1 MAIPQEFLREG
12 KIRGI
17 VSIRNLKTDEIYLY
31 ASEDAVQS
39 YGKERF
45 KLDLGM
51 HPQRQLQNAYT
62 ELGLELFIFQLDKEA
77 GETSPGKTKLLEG
90 KGLSPLLT
98 AHLSIFPF
106 PCLQQSAPLGPRLQ
120 P

>member
-31 ASEDAVQS
+31 SSEDAVQS

-45 KLDLGM
+45 MLDLGM

-77 GETSPGKTKLLEG
+77 GEDEDLEKLLQERRNYWKG
-90 KGLSPLLT
+90 KG
-98 AHLSIFPF
+98 
-106 PCLQQSAPLGPRLQ
+106 CRLY
-120 P
+120 

>member
-51 HPQRQLQNAYT
+51 HPQRQLQKAYT
-62 ELGLELFIFQLDKEA
+62 ELGLELFVVAALHVCQHER
-77 GETSPGKTKLLEG
+77 GETVLLLKALERVH
-90 KGLSPLLT
+90 
-98 AHLSIFPF
+98 A
-106 PCLQQSAPLGPRLQ
+106 AV
-120 P
+120 

>member
-17 VSIRNLKTDEIYLY
+17 VSIRHLKTDEIYLY

-77 GETSPGKTKLLEG
+77 GEDEDLEKLLQERRNYWKE
-90 KGLSPLLT
+90 KG
-98 AHLSIFPF
+98 
-106 PCLQQSAPLGPRLQ
+106 CRLY
-120 P
+120 

>member
-31 ASEDAVQS
+31 DSEDAVHS

-77 GETSPGKTKLLEG
+77 GADEDLEKLLQERRNYWKE
-90 KGLSPLLT
+90 KG
-98 AHLSIFPF
+98 
-106 PCLQQSAPLGPRLQ
+106 CRLY
-120 P
+120 

>member
-1 MAIPQEFLREG
+1 MKYNCPMAIPQEFLREG

-31 ASEDAVQS
+31 ASAAAVQA
-39 YGKERF
+39 YGKERCR
-45 KLDLGM
+45 LDLGM

-77 GETSPGKTKLLEG
+77 GEDEDLEKLLQERRNYWKE
-90 KGLSPLLT
+90 KG
-98 AHLSIFPF
+98 
-106 PCLQQSAPLGPRLQ
+106 CRLY
-120 P
+120 